1 MTIGRYERN
10 EALPSIEVAKNI
22 ADAFGISMDQ
32 FTGEGQNVHFDKRP
46 LQRLHELET
55 LEED

>member
-1 MTIGRYERN
+1 MIIGKYERN
-10 EALPSIEVAKNI
+10 EALTSIEVAKNI

-32 FTGEGQNVHFDKRP
+32 LTGEGQNVHFDKRP

-55 LEED
+55 LE